1 MQPPSYTHAI
11 VLEALFT
18 KWNAHQSGERI
29 LSATRKKMPKY
40 WENWKYEVNII
51 EIPSCFHTVRHLF
64 LGLAWVDMTLARL
77 HPFNHFHNFIFSRNR
92 FVLPKNRAKAK
103 LSISPISPRLIH
115 MKFNQ
120 AGRWRNQKKS
130 GQNIPVKPT
139 DGARLSMIPPHG
151 LPRNHGT
158 RLIRDLL
165 QEMSGKSLGLQV
177 TQIILVNS
185 WLCLKLDCTGLRLGD
200 QNSWR
205 VSFRDN

>member
-1 MQPPSYTHAI
+1 MN
-11 VLEALFT
+11 L
-18 KWNAHQSGERI
+18 
-29 LSATRKKMPKY
+29 
-40 WENWKYEVNII
+40 
-51 EIPSCFHTVRHLF
+51 
-64 LGLAWVDMTLARL
+64 
-77 HPFNHFHNFIFSRNR
+77 
-92 FVLPKNRAKAK
+92 
-103 LSISPISPRLIH
+103 
-115 MKFNQ
+115 NQ

-130 GQNIPVKPT
+130 GQNIPLKPT

-185 WLCLKLDCTGLRLGD
+185 WLCLKLDCTGLRLGA

-205 VSFRDN
+205 VSFKGTIRTNHQIWNPMVEVSSWTSVLFHVTSTGLCLQKHHHDPTKFIF